1 MKIVTLLGCLT
12 MALLI
17 DSVANRAIAQM
28 TNIVPDKTLSDK
40 NSTFDGT
47 NIAGGVTQGKNLFHS
62 FEIFNIG
69 DKQQV
74 DFLNLFGAKN
84 IITRVTGRESSKI
97 DGTLSVQGGANL
109 FFLNPNG
116 ISFGSNARLDMTGTF
131 VGSTATGLKFDDN
144 NVYGTDQPQVPLLTM
159 TTPIGLQF
167 GRNPGAISLD
177 NSRAFDSENGYKGS
191 SLILVGGNI
200 NLDKSKI
207 SLPGGKIELVAIGS
221 AGNVNLD
228 YSNLNN
234 YQKSS
239 ITVPLK
245 QTMADII
252 LKSGSRLRTTGIV
265 SGDVILQARDIEIS
279 GVEDDDSN
287 RSVINTRPLGQSN
300 SKRGGSV
307 MLNATNDILIQGN
320 YSGISTSPQK
330 YSDVDGGSILINAQN
345 LRIRDGAYIE
355 TSAYKNSLRNGGDI
369 ILKIVDTLE
378 LNAPR
383 NGQQSEI
390 ASASRG
396 FGKAGNNI
404 DIHTGQLIHQDGAQ
418 IYTDPTDDIDG
429 NNNSADGKL
438 GDIRIV
444 ATNLVEVSGVS
455 VKNRIAGFAK
465 PTGITSFTSSAKRS
479 GNIEIQTPHFLL
491 KNGASISAGTDSSG
505 AGGLISV
512 TGLNGK
518 NAESVELVGNSGISK
533 VLGIDNLPGFSDIG
547 NGSRIRNITSSSNN
561 AGSIVIRADQV
572 TLRSG
577 TRIDVSTLNQKSVA
591 GSINIQT
598 KTLELLDGGQL
609 ISTTKGSGQAGSIQL
624 NKTDSVTLIG
634 VDEGFATK
642 KTFFNFINAVNSQSN
657 SREALNAYL
666 NLKSPT
672 DHDRQNLLSALKPND
687 ISTQKKLFVF
697 EDIDQ
702 KIIID
707 YFKILAT
714 DPLARQA
721 LREYLPPITITDAL
735 PANLFINSSKNSG
748 IVSRVLAG
756 ATGNGGNIDINVNQI
771 LLLRNQSQIL
781 ATAASGKG
789 GNVTIQAPAGAV
801 VAVPNENSEI
811 SASASTID
819 GTGGRVEISAL
830 NVLGFSTKAS
840 DRLSSITADGG
851 TQGVVTINTIG
862 ADPNK
867 GLQPKQIEPGAPEI
881 AQDCQAINNTQ
892 ASKLANSGKG
902 GITPNPSELIPSSN
916 IWTDPNSTSNTNQP
930 VTTITAAKGWTPGQG
945 RTVILTSQPN
955 GQSQLTSNPTPRNC
969 HAK

>member
-12 MALLI
+12 MALSI

-40 NSTFDGT
+40 NSTFDGR

-69 DKQQV
+69 DKQRV
-74 DFLNLFGAKN
+74 DFLNLSGAKN

-144 NVYGTDQPQVPLLTM
+144 NVYGTNQPQVPLLTM

-167 GRNPGAISLD
+167 GRMPGDISLYDSRNLVGKD
-177 NSRAFDSENGYKGS
+177 NISNYTS
-191 SLILVGGNI
+191 SSVVLVGGDI
-200 NLDKSKI
+200 NLTRSAI
-207 SLPGGKIELVAIGS
+207 SLPGGKIELIAIGS

-234 YQKSS
+234 HQKSS

-265 SGDVILQARDIEIS
+265 SGDVILQARYIEIS

-491 KNGASISAGTDSSG
+491 KNGASTALSENTRY
-505 AGGLISV
+505 
-512 TGLNGK
+512 N
-518 NAESVELVGNSGISK
+518 
-533 VLGIDNLPGFSDIG
+533 
-547 NGSRIRNITSSSNN
+547 NIM
-561 AGSIVIRADQV
+561 
-572 TLRSG
+572 
-577 TRIDVSTLNQKSVA
+577 
-591 GSINIQT
+591 
-598 KTLELLDGGQL
+598 
-609 ISTTKGSGQAGSIQL
+609 
-624 NKTDSVTLIG
+624 
-634 VDEGFATK
+634 
-642 KTFFNFINAVNSQSN
+642 
-657 SREALNAYL
+657 
-666 NLKSPT
+666 
-672 DHDRQNLLSALKPND
+672 
-687 ISTQKKLFVF
+687 
-697 EDIDQ
+697 
-702 KIIID
+702 
-707 YFKILAT
+707 
-714 DPLARQA
+714 
-721 LREYLPPITITDAL
+721 
-735 PANLFINSSKNSG
+735 
-748 IVSRVLAG
+748 
-756 ATGNGGNIDINVNQI
+756 
-771 LLLRNQSQIL
+771 
-781 ATAASGKG
+781 
-789 GNVTIQAPAGAV
+789 
-801 VAVPNENSEI
+801 
-811 SASASTID
+811 
-819 GTGGRVEISAL
+819 
-830 NVLGFSTKAS
+830 
-840 DRLSSITADGG
+840 
-851 TQGVVTINTIG
+851 
-862 ADPNK
+862 
-867 GLQPKQIEPGAPEI
+867 
-881 AQDCQAINNTQ
+881 
-892 ASKLANSGKG
+892 
-902 GITPNPSELIPSSN
+902 
-916 IWTDPNSTSNTNQP
+916 
-930 VTTITAAKGWTPGQG
+930 
-945 RTVILTSQPN
+945 
-955 GQSQLTSNPTPRNC
+955 
-969 HAK
+969 